1 MFPLSKR
8 LFYFIICVQVFLLL
22 IVGMSLRQFI
32 ATSDRIGASDH
43 LLVAIDA
50 IGQTLLNA
58 ETGQRGYII
67 TGDTEYLHPY
77 NAAQI
82 TLPDQLED
90 IKKSK
95 ALINR
100 HNPRLERVTQL
111 VREKMAELQN
121 TIDLVRSGANKEAVN
136 EVKSGRGKELM
147 DEIRVL
153 LAEITTNQSNRIDEY
168 QQHLKAFGF
177 AMLSGL
183 MAICGLGV
191 LFVRR
196 LPPEDGPHY
205 ST

>member
-22 IVGMSLRQFI
+22 VVGASLRQFI
-32 ATSDRIGASDH
+32 TTSDRIGASDH

-50 IGQTLLNA
+50 VGQTLLNA

-67 TGDTEYLHPY
+67 TRDTEYLNPY
-77 NAAQI
+77 NMAQI
-82 TLPDQLED
+82 TLPDQLTD
-90 IKKSK
+90 ITKSK
-95 ALINR
+95 ALVNR
-100 HNPRLERVTQL
+100 HHPQVDRVAQL
-111 VREKMAELQN
+111 AREKMRELQ
-121 TIDLVRSGANKEAVN
+121 TTVQLVQDGKVAEAV
-136 EVKSGRGKELM
+136 EDVKHGNGKQIM

-153 LAEITTNQSNRIDEY
+153 LAEITTTQSNRIDAY
-168 QQHLKAFGF
+168 QTHLKFFGF

-183 MAICGLGV
+183 LAICGLGI

-196 LPPEDGPHY
+196 LPPDDGPHY